1 MSQCNANKYS
11 TLKNTQHLEP
21 GICLDM
27 AFGSPKDQVCVFWG
41 VPMTDC
47 NVWDHPTPS
56 RTAPPKLSLG
66 LLWITSVLAET
77 CWHPRSQGAGPRNE
91 RQKHTQAT
99 VVRNTGGQL

>member
-1 MSQCNANKYS
+1 MSQCNANKYG

-27 AFGSPKDQVCVFWG
+27 AFGSPKDHVCVFWG

-56 RTAPPKLSLG
+56 RIAPPKLSLG
-66 LLWITSVLAET
+66 LLWITSVSRNLASIHAAKGLALEMKD
-77 CWHPRSQGAGPRNE
+77 RS
-91 RQKHTQAT
+91 K
-99 VVRNTGGQL
+99 LKLLL